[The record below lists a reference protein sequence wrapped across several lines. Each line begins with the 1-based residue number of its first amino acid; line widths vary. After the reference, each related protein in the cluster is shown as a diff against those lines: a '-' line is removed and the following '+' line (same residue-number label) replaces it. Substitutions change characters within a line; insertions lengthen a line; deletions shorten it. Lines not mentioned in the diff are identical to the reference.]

1 MPTQVAAEVLDL
13 FGTTIGILCQHRLR
27 AILSKVLTRLA
38 QRLGKTGDGFS
49 DVIFAHVQSRRNL
62 LRSLLHHRSTTVSA
76 GTPRRG
82 IVTLIRASH
91 STGRFLN
98 LLDNLPSHVVRLIP
112 YGRGR
117 FAGLPS

>member
-1 MPTQVAAEVLDL
+1 MPTQVSAEVLDL

-27 AILSKVLTRLA
+27 AVISKVLTRLA
-38 QRLGKTGDGFS
+38 QRLGKTGDGLG
-49 DVIFAHVQSRRNL
+49 DVFFAHVQSRRDL
-62 LRSLLHHRSTTVSA
+62 FRSLLHHRSTPVST
-76 GTPRRG
+76 GTPGRS
-82 IVTLIRASH
+82 IITLIRAGH